1 MVSICRFFPSWL
13 QSKGLDPALIGLVV
27 ALPIIVRIM
36 ATAPLLSLADKSFG
50 ARRLLV
56 CSHLGQLIGFPLLL
70 LAQDSFTII
79 VLVGLV
85 SVAQAAVIPGN
96 DLVTTNAVQ
105 RYQGL
110 NYGRLRGF
118 GSISYFVANIVGG
131 YLIGTFGANV
141 VPVALT
147 FIPILGIAAT
157 LSAIPS
163 RSLEVPAASLNS
175 PSPPATLPKVLWIV
189 MIAAALTQGSHG
201 AINAFGSIYWQ
212 SQGVPDAMIG
222 YFWAAGVIAEI
233 GVFMVLGRAVGSRV
247 GVGIAADRRGCRDN
261 QVQHHVVPTWYR
273 GYRRAPGDALSH
285 LRSVASGHHGGADG
299 ASAPRHERTRAG
311 HLRLAR
317 RPDDGRGDHRER
329 DHLPGIRRG
338 RLRRDG
344 AARGR
349 GVRPDPGC
357 DADDE
362 TSAPQSRWRR
372 IDDAALIGQRRLP
385 ILCQKERAVEI
396 DEACAGRQNHG
407 GSHRQRCPH
416 HAADHQ

>member
-1 MVSICRFFPSWL
+1 MSRPHALSFRLSALHAASFFGHGFYLPFFPLWL

-233 GVFMVLGRAVGSRV
+233 GVFMVLGRAVGRGS
-247 GVGIAADRRGCRDN
+247 GLGLLLIGAAAATIRFSIMSFQPGTAAT
-261 QVQHHVVPTWYR
+261 VVLQAMHSLTF
-273 GYRRAPGDALSH
+273 GASH
-285 LRSVASGHHGGADG
+285 LGTMAALT
-299 ASAPRHERTRAG
+299 ALAPLGRED
-311 HLRLAR
+311 AR
-317 RPDDGRGDHRER
+317 R
-329 DHLPGIRRG
+329 LFT
-338 RLRRDG
+338 
-344 AARGR
+344 ARS
-349 GVRPDPGC
+349 PP
-357 DADDE
+357 
-362 TSAPQSRWRR
+362 
-372 IDDAALIGQRRLP
+372 
-385 ILCQKERAVEI
+385 
-396 DEACAGRQNHG
+396 
-407 GSHRQRCPH
+407 
-416 HAADHQ
+416 

>member
-1 MVSICRFFPSWL
+1 MSRPHALSFRLSALHAASFFGHGFYLPFFPLWL

-27 ALPIIVRIM
+27 ALPIIVRII

-163 RSLEVPAASLNS
+163 RSLEFR
-175 PSPPATLPKVLWIV
+175 PPL
-189 MIAAALTQGSHG
+189 
-201 AINAFGSIYWQ
+201 
-212 SQGVPDAMIG
+212 
-222 YFWAAGVIAEI
+222 
-233 GVFMVLGRAVGSRV
+233 
-247 GVGIAADRRGCRDN
+247 
-261 QVQHHVVPTWYR
+261 
-273 GYRRAPGDALSH
+273 
-285 LRSVASGHHGGADG
+285 
-299 ASAPRHERTRAG
+299 
-311 HLRLAR
+311 
-317 RPDDGRGDHRER
+317 
-329 DHLPGIRRG
+329 
-338 RLRRDG
+338 
-344 AARGR
+344 
-349 GVRPDPGC
+349 
-357 DADDE
+357 
-362 TSAPQSRWRR
+362 
-372 IDDAALIGQRRLP
+372 
-385 ILCQKERAVEI
+385 
-396 DEACAGRQNHG
+396 
-407 GSHRQRCPH
+407 
-416 HAADHQ
+416 